1 MANMLVFGEPEFF
14 STTAIRDYCGNARL
28 LLRPMHHEL
37 MVAAEE
43 LEASLRFV
51 KSVDPK
57 AGGLDSRV
65 RAKLVSRHMRNAADG
80 ILVAQ
85 TSMIKTYL
93 SFRRH
98 FVRELD
104 AAGASAPKPRRE
116 FRFNA

>member
-1 MANMLVFGEPEFF
+1 MADMLVFGEPEFF
-14 STTAIRDYCGNARL
+14 STTAIRDFCGNARL
-28 LLRPMHHEL
+28 VLRPMHSEL

-51 KSVDPK
+51 KSADPK

-65 RAKLVSRHMRNAADG
+65 RAKLVARHLRNSADG

-85 TSMIKTYL
+85 TSLIKTYL
-93 SFRRH
+93 SFRKH

-104 AAGASAPKPRRE
+104 AAGAPAPRPRRE
-116 FRFNA
+116 FRFDS